1 VNRWRPRH
9 TNWVQPITSARAAVG
24 RCVRNYAEH
33 ARTGVLPVASVRSA
47 CAPVAP
53 SVRGTYVA
61 PPIKRH
67 PPPRLYPFTGA
78 AQGPR
83 DQQQ

>member
-1 VNRWRPRH
+1 
-9 TNWVQPITSARAAVG
+9 VQKCAK
-24 RCVRNYAEH
+24 H
-33 ARTGVLPVASVRSA
+33 ARTGMLPVASVRSA

-67 PPPRLYPFTGA
+67 PPPRLYPFTRA
-78 AQGPR
+78 AQGRR
-83 DQQQ
+83 DRQQ